1 MISNKI
7 NIALLGCGRISK
19 SHIKAILSEKD
30 RCNLIAICDESKEK
44 IKSATK
50 YFQELFYKEGINPP
64 NLLDFKN
71 FKALLSAH
79 EEKKNQNRLTYHRN
93 S

>member
-19 SHIKAILSEKD
+19 SHINAILSEKD
-30 RCNLIAICDESKEK
+30 RCNLVAICDNSKER
-44 IKSATK
+44 IKSATQ
-50 YFQELFYKEGINPP
+50 YTQELSYKKGINPP
-64 NLLDFKN
+64 DLLDFTN

-79 EEKKNQNRLTYHRN
+79 EEKKIKIY
-93 S
+93 

>member
-30 RCNLIAICDESKEK
+30 RCHLVAICEESKEK
-44 IKSATK
+44 IKSASQV
-50 YFQELFYKEGINPP
+50 FPRIIL
-64 NLLDFKN
+64 
-71 FKALLSAH
+71 
-79 EEKKNQNRLTYHRN
+79 
-93 S
+93 